1 LNFSL
6 QIEFSFPTGLS
17 SYCQIFNL
25 CILSSLINFSDHF
38 LSTSASYYYLFFN
51 FFRLYIYLCIIIIV
65 IIVIIIILFILF
77 YYLLLLFFCYYYIFF
92 IFIFI
97 FIFVWGPKNGLQQM
111 PPLYNAYGAGV
122 LRSKFY
128 KDKPNWTPE
137 IDLVEA
143 WSIWNFVFTA
153 ILLSPK
159 KNYDQNLVISRSL
172 SGDPLN
178 SNFSLINMEF
188 HSRSLLAISFN

>member
-38 LSTSASYYYLFFN
+38 LSTPASYYFF
-51 FFRLYIYLCIIIIV
+51 FFLISSGYIFIYVLLLLLLLLL
-65 IIVIIIILFILF
+65 LFILF

-97 FIFVWGPKNGLQQM
+97 FIFVWGPKNGLQQSLK
-111 PPLYNAYGAGV
+111 PLPLSLVPKYT
-122 LRSKFY
+122 FY
-128 KDKPNWTPE
+128 AKPH
-137 IDLVEA
+137 
-143 WSIWNFVFTA
+143 
-153 ILLSPK
+153 ILIQ
-159 KNYDQNLVISRSL
+159 YF
-172 SGDPLN
+172 
-178 SNFSLINMEF
+178 SNQT
-188 HSRSLLAISFN
+188 

>member
-1 LNFSL
+1 MNFSL

-111 PPLYNAYGAGV
+111 PPLTEQGFCEVSFIKINQTE
-122 LRSKFY
+122 LPKLIWSKLDRSE
-128 KDKPNWTPE
+128 T
-137 IDLVEA
+137 
-143 WSIWNFVFTA
+143 
-153 ILLSPK
+153 LSLQQSSSAPK
-159 KNYDQNLVISRSL
+159 KTMIK
-172 SGDPLN
+172 
-178 SNFSLINMEF
+178 I
-188 HSRSLLAISFN
+188 